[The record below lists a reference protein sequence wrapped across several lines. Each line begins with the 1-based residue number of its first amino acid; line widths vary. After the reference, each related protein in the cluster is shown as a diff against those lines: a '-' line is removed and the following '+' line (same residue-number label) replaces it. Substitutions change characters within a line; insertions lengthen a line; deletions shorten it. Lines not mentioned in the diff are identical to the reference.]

1 MTIQELENQY
11 TSGLYTKRPIAIVR
25 GQGARLWDS
34 DGREYIDCVGG
45 QGAGNLGHANPVVAE
60 AIAAQAATLISC
72 PEMFYNDQ
80 RAQLMEKLIGIAPPG
95 LKHVYL
101 CNSGAEANE
110 AAFKFARIQTGR
122 RDILAAMRGFH
133 GRTMGALSATWEKK
147 YREPFE
153 PLVPD
158 FKHIAYNDRTAL
170 EAAINEKTAAV
181 VLEVIQGEGGVRP
194 GTVEFLQSA
203 QRLCR
208 ERGALLI
215 IDEVQTGF
223 GRTGAMFASDHHG
236 LEPDILC
243 LAKSMAGGLPMG
255 AVLFNDRVGKLPS
268 QAHGST
274 FGGNP
279 LACAASLAAIG
290 CIESEHLADRA
301 AELGAWFIAR
311 LSQIQ
316 SPLVREVRGKG
327 LMVGIELKQRVTP
340 YLQALMGQGVL
351 ALPAGMT
358 VMRFLPPLVI
368 SLEDLAR
375 AAEAVEQVLN
385 QPIKEKEKDLVQFQ
399 ERSAGITSPPTPSP
413 ERELLRSGEG
423 VAKPG

>member
-1 MTIQELENQY
+1 MTIQETESRH

-34 DGREYIDCVGG
+34 DGNEYVDCVGG
-45 QGAGNLGHANPVVAE
+45 QGAGNLGHANEAIAA
-60 AIAAQAATLISC
+60 AIAAQAVTLISC

-80 RAQLMEKLIGIAPPG
+80 RAALLEKLTTIAPRG
-95 LKHVYL
+95 LTRAFL

-110 AAFKFARIQTGR
+110 AAFKFARVQTGR
-122 RDILAAMRGFH
+122 REIIAFRRGFH

-158 FKHIAYNDRTAL
+158 FTHLAYNDLAAL
-170 EAAINEKTAAV
+170 EAAVTEKTAAV

-194 GTVEFLQSA
+194 GTAEFLQGA

-215 IDEVQTGF
+215 VDEVQTGF
-223 GRTGAMFASDHHG
+223 GRTGAMFACEHAD
-236 LEPDILC
+236 LEPDLLC

-255 AVLFNDRVGKLPS
+255 AVLFNDRVGRLPP
-268 QAHGST
+268 QVHGST

-279 LACAASLAAIG
+279 LACAAALAAIG
-290 CIESEHLADRA
+290 YLESERLPDRA
-301 AELGAWFIAR
+301 AELGAWFIVR
-311 LSQIQ
+311 LKQIRA
-316 SPLVREVRGKG
+316 PLVREVRGQG
-327 LMVGIELKQRVTP
+327 LMVGIELKQKVTP
-340 YLQALMGQGVL
+340 YLQALMLEHRVL
-351 ALPAGMT
+351 ALPAGLT

-368 SLEDLAR
+368 AQAELAR
-375 AAEAVEQVLN
+375 AADAVERVLTHPL
-385 QPIKEKEKDLVQFQ
+385 QTA
-399 ERSAGITSPPTPSP
+399 AG
-413 ERELLRSGEG
+413 EAE
-423 VAKPG
+423 